1 MQTNSFGWIGRQTTI
16 FGWNNTGSKR
26 FVKIIFGHV
35 LQIAFFRKTGD
46 APSFD
51 ILCCFFFTVLI
62 GNVWLTMKR
71 VACKRQTFLL
81 AHRWPLSGDE
91 RVETF
96 AVRKLYET
104 TILIN
109 LRVDGLIRSHRLIE
123 SIFRVR
129 VLIHIIT
136 PTFFQ
141 LPSHL

>member
-1 MQTNSFGWIGRQTTI
+1 
-16 FGWNNTGSKR
+16 
-26 FVKIIFGHV
+26 
-35 LQIAFFRKTGD
+35 
-46 APSFD
+46 
-51 ILCCFFFTVLI
+51 
-62 GNVWLTMKR
+62 MKR

-129 VLIHIIT
+129 VIYTYNYPHILPVT
-136 PTFFQ
+136 LTFVERPRIISPNSAE
-141 LPSHL
+141 LSYDESKAVNIRCEDVAKPGPDVS